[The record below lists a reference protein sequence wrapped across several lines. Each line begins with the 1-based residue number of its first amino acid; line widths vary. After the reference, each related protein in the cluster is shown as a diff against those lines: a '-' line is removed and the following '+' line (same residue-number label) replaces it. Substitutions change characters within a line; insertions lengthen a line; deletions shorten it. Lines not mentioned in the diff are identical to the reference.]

1 MISNSRI
8 SRTALAPT
16 ALGLTTLCLALSL
29 SLGGCKFT
37 EDIDKLVVADVH
49 PSAVK
54 DGVYEASQ
62 DNKIVTATVRVEV
75 KGGKIVAIDLLKHDH
90 GPKHGADALIPKVL
104 AAQSLK
110 VDSVSGATYSSK
122 VLLKAIE
129 LALDKGL

>member
-1 MISNSRI
+1 
-8 SRTALAPT
+8 L
-16 ALGLTTLCLALSL
+16 
-29 SLGGCKFT
+29 LGGCKFT
-37 EDIDKLVVADVH
+37 EDINKLVVADVH
-49 PSAVK
+49 PSVVK

-75 KGGKIVAIDLLKHDH
+75 KGGKIVAIDLLKHNH
-90 GPKHGADALIPKVL
+90 GPKHGADALIPQVL